1 VNGVAWKQ
9 NKEHK
14 KDLYIAL
21 SRKRNTMA
29 NIYITEE
36 VLEEL
41 DHALLEYNEKNA
53 PTDRS
58 GLIKAMIRKKK

>member
-1 VNGVAWKQ
+1 MEKKTKTLHVARKI
-9 NKEHK
+9 
-14 KDLYIAL
+14 YIEDCLENA
-21 SRKRNTMA
+21 THMA

-41 DHALLEYNEKNA
+41 DHTLLEYNEKNA

-58 GLIKAMIRKKK
+58 GLIKYLIKKKK

>member
-1 VNGVAWKQ
+1 
-9 NKEHK
+9 
-14 KDLYIAL
+14 
-21 SRKRNTMA
+21 MA

-36 VLEEL
+36 VLEEI

-58 GLIKAMIRKKK
+58 GLILSMIRKQKK

>member
-1 VNGVAWKQ
+1 
-9 NKEHK
+9 
-14 KDLYIAL
+14 
-21 SRKRNTMA
+21 MA

-41 DHALLEYNEKNA
+41 DNALLEYNEKNA

-58 GLIKAMIRKKK
+58 GLITLLLRKRK